1 MVLVLALLWDSDS
14 AKMMEY
20 HSVSPTESPSV
31 RRWDPDSAT
40 KTERH
45 SAYSMESRRLV
56 PVLAIAKV
64 DLSVMLSQ

>member
-1 MVLVLALLWDSDS
+1 MVLALDLLWDSDS

-40 KTERH
+40 KTRH

-56 PVLAIAKV
+56 PVLVIAKV